1 MMKKLLEIMARLR
14 DPDSGCPWDCEQD
27 FASLIPFTLEEAY
40 EVADAID
47 QQDFTELR
55 DELGD
60 LLFQIVF
67 YAQMAREQNLF
78 EFNDVVNAIS
88 EKLIRRHPHVFA
100 DEIINSVDDQ
110 TAAWEEHKRQERNKK
125 SDSEEPASE
134 LDGITRALP
143 ALTRAQKIQRRASRA
158 GFDWDNVE
166 PVYEKVVEELQEVR
180 EASQQQDQD
189 ALEDE
194 VGDLLFAGVNLARFH
209 QVDAENALRKAT
221 FKFEKRFRA
230 VERIV
235 ADQGLSMSTMSVP
248 QLEEVWDQVK
258 ATEKRLTTND

>member
-1 MMKKLLEIMARLR
+1 MMDKLLDIMERLR
-14 DPDSGCPWDCEQD
+14 DPESGCPWDCEQD

-47 QQDFTELR
+47 QQDYSELR

-67 YAQMAREQNLF
+67 YAQMAREQKLF

-100 DEIINSVDDQ
+100 DETINSVADQ
-110 TAAWEEHKRQERNKK
+110 TEAWEKHKRQERHKK
-125 SDSEEPASE
+125 SETDRPHSEM
-134 LDGITRALP
+134 DGITRALP
-143 ALTRAQKIQRRASRA
+143 ALTRAQKIQRRAART
-158 GFDWDNVE
+158 GFDWDHIE
-166 PVYEKVVEELQEVR
+166 PVYAKVNEELDEVK
-180 EASQQQDQD
+180 EAAQLADQD

-209 QVDAENALRKAT
+209 QVDAENALRKASL
-221 FKFEKRFRA
+221 KFERRFRA
-230 VERIV
+230 VEARV
-235 ADQGLSMSTMSVP
+235 AEQGLVMNEMSVP
-248 QLEEVWDQVK
+248 QLDAIWDQVK
-258 ATEKRLTTND
+258 LTEKTKDS